1 MFLVAALSS
10 PPTAHAC
17 GGFFCQTVPVV
28 QSGEQIVYA
37 VEDDGALTMSVRIA
51 YQGEAPEFAWIL
63 PVPETPT
70 LSLGATALFD
80 ALEGATRPSFQSVDG
95 GVEGTCRP
103 PPECDFPPPPDAGD
117 AGAWT
122 IVDGSASLAD
132 AAPAGATIYAESSLG
147 PFETVTST

>member
-70 LSLGATALFD
+70 LSLGTTALFD

-117 AGAWT
+117 PVRGPSWMGAPRSQT
-122 IVDGSASLAD
+122 QRRPVRR
-132 AAPAGATIYAESSLG
+132 
-147 PFETVTST
+147 STPRARSGRSRPS